1 MGRKIA
7 LSGFEKGNIFAFKNP
22 RLPEKI
28 IAKKLKRSPGV
39 IVNLKEYK
47 GTKKSPGHPSK
58 PSKRVKKTIIKRL
71 GNKKINLGLLAKN
84 PIIAVL
90 KIFCQESAAL
100 SH

>member
-39 IVNLKEYK
+39 IVNFFLLKEYN

-58 PSKRVKKTIIKRL
+58 PSKRVKRTIIKRL

-84 PIIAVL
+84 PFIAVL
-90 KIFCQESAAL
+90 KILC
-100 SH
+100 